1 MTEENNSI
9 PKLNQHLNSLLK
21 FDVDTVFNIIY
32 NTLVKWVHKT
42 YKDKLEYKIAY
53 DNYIEFTRAAIRR
66 IQQIRYSFKT
76 NQSEAF
82 LQHTTAKDA
91 NDEIDY
97 LLHSLHQMSTESA
110 ITFLSELT
118 ATWCLSCPREI
129 AKQYMDD
136 ETVSDVDLADTLFS
150 WLLRP
155 FDYFS

>member
-1 MTEENNSI
+1 MLFGLDT
-9 PKLNQHLNSLLK
+9 QSLLK
-21 FDVDTVFNIIY
+21 NRTPPPYPLFTLFNIIY